1 MDRTTFVTMVVMIGA
16 ATLAPILYTALS
28 RFVRVPVAVLE
39 MALGIIIGP
48 SVLGIAV
55 VESGGLIDWLRV
67 MGVIALFYLAGQETN
82 FKRLMGRPLRTAT
95 TSWLLCLGLAVGAAF
110 LLASVVD
117 FGGSTSAF
125 VTAVFIGGA
134 AVSTAIGTI
143 YPMMNDAQEI
153 TTKVGQATIAAGVI
167 GQFAPLIALAL
178 IVGDASD
185 AHDPLRSTLLH
196 VAFCAI
202 IAALLWL
209 LRGGMPFVLRK
220 IQSMTM
226 DASGQFGIRIQVLA
240 VGLIVLLAVTMGV
253 DRLIGAFAA
262 GIVVQALNKATPPA
276 EQHILFRKAKAL
288 GYGFLI
294 PMFFVWAGVTFDL
307 AGLVATPQALWF
319 LPVFVLLKLLT
330 RGLPGSLTL
339 PKGSTLQE
347 RAATSLLVGTGLA
360 VVIVMGHLGLEAD
373 AFSTPYAAAM
383 VGGGKVTALVF
394 PTIGLMLANRARGF
408 DPRHAVSTASSSTTD
423 GGEPAAATDDDTDV
437 PER

>member
-1 MDRTTFVTMVVMIGA
+1 MDRTTLVTLVVMIA
-16 ATLAPILYTALS
+16 AAVLAPILYTMLS

-39 MALGIIIGP
+39 MLLGIIIGP

-55 VESGGLIDWLRV
+55 VTSGGLIDWLRV
-67 MGVIALFYLAGQETN
+67 MGVVALFFLAGQETN
-82 FKRLMGRPLRTAT
+82 FKKLMGRPLRTAT
-95 TSWLLCLGLAVGAAF
+95 TSWVLCLVIAVGAMF
-110 LLASVVD
+110 VLASVVD

-134 AVSTAIGTI
+134 VVSTAIGTI

-167 GQFAPLIALAL
+167 GQFAPLVAVAL
-178 IVGDASD
+178 IVGDASA
-185 AHDPLRSTLLH
+185 AHNPLVATLMHL
-196 VAFCAI
+196 AFCAVV
-202 IAALLWL
+202 AALLWL
-209 LRGGMPFVLRK
+209 LRGGLPFVLRK

-226 DASGQFGIRIQVLA
+226 DASGQFGIRLQVLV
-240 VGLIVLLAVTMGV
+240 VGAIVLLAVTMGV

-262 GIVVQALNKATPPA
+262 GIVVQAMNKRTSPA

-294 PMFFVWAGVTFDL
+294 PLFFVWAGVTFDL
-307 AGLVATPQALWF
+307 AGLIASPQALWF
-319 LPVFVLLKLLT
+319 LPVFVALKFLA
-330 RGLPGSLTL
+330 RGVPGSLTL

-360 VVIVMGHLGLEAD
+360 VVVVMGHLGLEAD

-383 VGGGKVTALVF
+383 VGGAKVTALVF

-408 DPRHAVSTASSSTTD
+408 DPAKAVPMETVVDDS
-423 GGEPAAATDDDTDV
+423 PAPV
-437 PER
+437 SER